1 LELTGYI
8 SNTTTRNTGR
18 ANALKLL
25 FLVFFWTFLI
35 LLNFIMFNEHVIY
48 SQLPII

>member
-1 LELTGYI
+1 MYVYFSGSHMNFISEAAILNLSLELTGYI

-25 FLVFFWTFLI
+25 FLVFF
-35 LLNFIMFNEHVIY
+35 
-48 SQLPII
+48 